1 MPVSKIEWTNEQSGW
16 ALWQITESEEALA
29 TQLAPEVCPQD
40 IVSKLKRLEWM
51 AGRILIRTL
60 VKSAGLTYKG
70 LYKDEF
76 GKPFLTNH
84 LHSISLSHSYPHV
97 AAQIDHLQSVGID
110 VEQPKEKLLKI
121 AHRVL
126 SKTEEA
132 DAGNNIQ
139 KNCVYWCAKEALYK
153 IYGKRGLSFSEH
165 LNVYPFDLKRS
176 GSLIGK
182 ISTGNNEQLIN
193 LEYSVED
200 DFVLVYTKTS

>member
-1 MPVSKIEWTNEQSGW
+1 MPVSKIKWTKEQSGW
-16 ALWQITESEEALA
+16 ALWHITESEEALA
-29 TQLAPEVCPQD
+29 MQLAPEVCPQD

-60 VKSAGLTYKG
+60 VEKAGLTYKG

-76 GKPFLTNH
+76 GKPFLIDH

-97 AAQIDHLQSVGID
+97 AAQIDRKHPVGID

-126 SKTEEA
+126 SKTEET

-165 LNVYPFDLKRS
+165 LSVHPFVLNNG

-182 ISTGNNEQLIN
+182 ICVPGNDELIN
-193 LEYSVED
+193 LEYSLEN
-200 DFVLVYTKTS
+200 DFVLVYTKTV

>member
-16 ALWQITESEEALA
+16 ALWHITESEEALA
-29 TQLAPEVCPQD
+29 RQLAPEVCPQD

-60 VKSAGLTYKG
+60 VEKAGLPYKG

-76 GKPFLTNH
+76 GKPFLKHH
-84 LHSISLSHSYPHV
+84 LHQISLSHSYPHV
-97 AAQIDHLQSVGID
+97 AAQMDCVLPVGID

-126 SKTEEA
+126 SKSEEI
-132 DAGNNIQ
+132 DAGSDIQ

-165 LNVYPFDLKRS
+165 LNVSPFVLKRS
-176 GSLIGK
+176 GSLMGK
-182 ISTGNNEQLIN
+182 ISSLNNEQLIN
-193 LEYSVED
+193 LEYSLEN

>member
-60 VKSAGLTYKG
+60 VESAGLTYKG

-76 GKPFLTNH
+76 GKPFLIDH

-97 AAQIDHLQSVGID
+97 VAQIDYLQSVGID

-126 SKTEEA
+126 NKTEEI

-165 LNVYPFDLKRS
+165 LNVYPFELKRS
-176 GSLIGK
+176 GGLIGK

>member
-16 ALWQITESEEALA
+16 ALWHITELEEALA
-29 TQLAPEVCPQD
+29 LQLTPEVCPKD

-60 VKSAGLTYKG
+60 VEKAGLSYKG
-70 LYKDEF
+70 FYKDEF
-76 GKPFLTNH
+76 GKPFLKNH
-84 LHSISLSHSYPHV
+84 PHHISLSHSYPHV
-97 AAQIDHLQSVGID
+97 AAQIDRAHPVGID

-126 SKTEEA
+126 SKLEET

-153 IYGKRGLSFSEH
+153 IYGKRGLSFSEN
-165 LNVYPFDLKRS
+165 LNVYPFELKRS

-182 ISTGNNEQLIN
+182 ISAGNKGQLIN
-193 LEYSVED
+193 LEYALED
-200 DFVLVYTKTS
+200 EFVLVYTKTT

>member
-1 MPVSKIEWTNEQSGW
+1 MPVSKIEWTKEQSGW
-16 ALWQITESEEALA
+16 ALWHITESEEALA
-29 TQLAPEVCPQD
+29 LQLAPEVCPRE

-51 AGRILIRTL
+51 AGRILIKTL
-60 VKSAGLTYKG
+60 VEKAGLVYKG

-76 GKPFLTNH
+76 GKPYLMDNAH
-84 LHSISLSHSYPHV
+84 QISLSHSYPHV
-97 AAQIDHLQSVGID
+97 AAQLDHLHSVGID

-126 SKTEEA
+126 SQTEEA

-165 LNVYPFDLKRS
+165 LNVFPFELNKK
-176 GSLIGK
+176 GSLMGK
-182 ISTGNNEQLIN
+182 ISAQNTDRLIN
-193 LEYSVED
+193 LEYSLED
-200 DFVLVYTKTS
+200 EFVLVYTKIS